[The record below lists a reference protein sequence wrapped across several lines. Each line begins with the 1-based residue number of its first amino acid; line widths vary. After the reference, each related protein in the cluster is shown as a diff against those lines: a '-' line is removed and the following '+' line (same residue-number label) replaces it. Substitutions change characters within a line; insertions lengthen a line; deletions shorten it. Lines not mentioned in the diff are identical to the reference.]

1 MNNSDL
7 TRRPGDVTGYIK
19 PIIWDLM
26 DLAAF
31 DKSSNEEITEW
42 QQPIAANTK
51 VSTRNCHRLRLL
63 TSALQKDC
71 LVVSTYPSDKYEY
84 ELVSWDDDI
93 PNIWKNKIHVPN
105 HQPEE
110 CWTNIEMVRTEDC
123 YGPSSQVVASLLCRP
138 HVAKHVCRSKNGHI
152 TDSRLKFYIGWI
164 SFGKQANVP

>member
-42 QQPIAANTK
+42 QQPMAANTK
-51 VSTRNCHRLRLL
+51 VSTRNCHRLRFL

-71 LVVSTYPSDKYEY
+71 LVVSTYPSEKY

-93 PNIWKNKIHVPN
+93 PNIWKNKKCSKPPTRRMLDKHWNGKDWRLLWAVFASRRKSP
-105 HQPEE
+105 
-110 CWTNIEMVRTEDC
+110 M
-123 YGPSSQVVASLLCRP
+123 PSTC
-138 HVAKHVCRSKNGHI
+138 
-152 TDSRLKFYIGWI
+152 
-164 SFGKQANVP
+164 GKTCVQEQEWSHHRFPDEFLYWMYFIW